1 MDGETAPKGLTITS
15 MLTVVYSMLDD
26 YGPWW
31 FILAVMPFSL
41 TGGFTVLITGA
52 YCYVSDITTT
62 DQRTF
67 RMTLL
72 EATFSAG
79 SIVGAVM
86 SSYLLRSV
94 GNVYL
99 LLIVTALYVIG
110 YAFTNV
116 YLNESLTGALRGGL
130 CSVLD
135 FLLVKEMINECFKHR
150 PNNGRAQIILLTSAN
165 TLTIFILYGTSN
177 LDYLY
182 TREKLHWAMKEY
194 SLYSGASTM
203 ISFVGSFLG
212 IAFFQNCLGLSDVA
226 LAIMSFMSS
235 VADCLIKT
243 FAVTSWHMYFG
254 ASISFLRVISA
265 PLIRSHLTKALPIE
279 DIAKVFALLCAMESI
294 CPIIAPLVYNSL
306 YEYTLDSFPGAFYV
320 LSASI
325 NGLCVVL
332 LGSKRHHNQ

>member
-1 MDGETAPKGLTITS
+1 MSLNNERSSNDEIETSLTITS

-116 YLNESLTGALRGGL
+116 YLNESLTGALR
-130 CSVLD
+130 
-135 FLLVKEMINECFKHR
+135 EMINECFKHR

-194 SLYSGASTM
+194 SLYSGAS
-203 ISFVGSFLG
+203 
-212 IAFFQNCLGLSDVA
+212 
-226 LAIMSFMSS
+226 
-235 VADCLIKT
+235 
-243 FAVTSWHMYFG
+243 

-306 YEYTLDSFPGAFYV
+306 YGYTLDSFPGAFYV

-332 LGSKRHHNQ
+332 LGVVQYFRWNSVSYQPLEASL